1 MPIEDEKEF
10 RAWLEEQSR
19 EVCCAIAFRAA
30 IRVLPLVTG
39 QTNLSKTPEQNV
51 LAVLQALVA
60 SGVAALQTSYDADRS
75 SAFGRAQGISS
86 SVRVNTNEALEQ
98 AAVEDRDRALYVAA
112 INAANSA
119 GVCAFST
126 VADAVLDE
134 VDTAGAKGQAVA
146 AAIKAATEI
155 SSWNSNGG
163 ERFSD
168 AEISGGAAGLIAADN
183 RQSELSRELKVWA
196 EGRSDL
202 LRSGGPWTFWA
213 EWYDRAMAGRFAE
226 QLELYEQIALIP
238 GEIWSPGPEEVALIN
253 LKNALAV
260 IVDELCAMEPDAE
273 AECARIAGDNAPIE
287 QTLTREELLSIPE
300 ITAPELDTEARG
312 IVESDVE
319 WILADEACMPRW
331 RRIRL
336 ANWMTTIWTHWD
348 LDALGFGCIGISS
361 KRASR
366 RQKR

>member
-1 MPIEDEKEF
+1 MATENRRSKLSEEVS
-10 RAWLEEQSR
+10 AWSEGRQD
-19 EVCCAIAFRAA
+19 
-30 IRVLPLVTG
+30 
-39 QTNLSKTPEQNV
+39 
-51 LAVLQALVA
+51 AL
-60 SGVAALQTSYDADRS
+60 R
-75 SAFGRAQGISS
+75 
-86 SVRVNTNEALEQ
+86 
-98 AAVEDRDRALYVAA
+98 
-112 INAANSA
+112 SA
-119 GVCAFST
+119 G
-126 VADAVLDE
+126 LW
-134 VDTAGAKGQAVA
+134 G
-146 AAIKAATEI
+146 
-155 SSWNSNGG
+155 
-163 ERFSD
+163 
-168 AEISGGAAGLIAADN
+168 
-183 RQSELSRELKVWA
+183 
-196 EGRSDL
+196 
-202 LRSGGPWTFWA
+202 FWA
-213 EWYDRAMAGRFAE
+213 EWYDRSMAGRFAE

-348 LDALGFGCIGISS
+348 LDALGFRCIGISS